1 MSIILSIET
10 GTDIC
15 SVGLSINGELVSL
28 RESVEEKNHA
38 KNLAVFVD
46 DILRQS
52 SLYGKPILDAVAVS
66 MGPGSYTGLRIGVS
80 LAKGICY
87 ANNIPLIS
95 VNSLHS
101 LVECAIEDQENDVV
115 DFDLGANDLLIPMI
129 DARRME
135 VYTQTYST
143 TSEGISEVEALVIDQ
158 SSFEQYRDRNVV
170 IFGSG
175 AEKCFDVLN
184 IQNKKLINI
193 SPSARGMVKI
203 ANKKFDDKQ
212 FEDLA
217 YFEPLYLKD
226 FIGTKAKKNY
236 FK

>member
-1 MSIILSIET
+1 MSTILSIET

-15 SVGLSINGELVSL
+15 SVGLSIDGELISL
-28 RESVEEKNHA
+28 RESVEERNHA
-38 KNLAVFVD
+38 KNLAVFID

-52 SLYGKPILDAVAVS
+52 SLNEKLIDAVAVS

-95 VNSLHS
+95 VNSLLS
-101 LVECAIEDQENDVV
+101 LVECAVEDSENGIV
-115 DFDLGANDLLIPMI
+115 DFDSSADVLLIPMI

-135 VYTQTYST
+135 VYTQTYT
-143 TSEGISEVEALVIDQ
+143 VLSESISEVEAMVIDE
-158 SSFEQYRDRNVV
+158 SSFDQHKGREVV
-170 IFGSG
+170 VFGSG
-175 AEKCFDVLN
+175 AEKCFEVLN
-184 IQNKKLINI
+184 IQHKKLINI
-193 SPSARGMVKI
+193 LPSARGMVKI
-203 ANKKFDDKQ
+203 AHKKFEEKQ

-217 YFEPLYLKD
+217 YFEPLYLKN